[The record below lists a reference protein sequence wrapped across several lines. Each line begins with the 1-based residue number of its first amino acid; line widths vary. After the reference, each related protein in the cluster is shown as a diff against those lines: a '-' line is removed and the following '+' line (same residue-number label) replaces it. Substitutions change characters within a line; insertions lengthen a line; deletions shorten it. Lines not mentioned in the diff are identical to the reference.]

1 MRTCISCGETI
12 EGRRKD
18 AKFCQRTSCR
28 VKAYR
33 NRQGAPVAEG
43 AEPPHHKAAAVLSCE
58 CGRRYLLEVRG
69 LDGASVPILA
79 PVPPASET
87 VTPTVRLAAPPA
99 RQEAE
104 APSLSS
110 EGARNCS
117 EQFLGAPSSPLSEQ
131 QGAGSYSETVLDAA
145 QPEKVRQNSSEQI
158 AAEPPGVNAA
168 TSATQP
174 DEVPQDAPSPI
185 PAEPLGA
192 RPSAVAT
199 NQPTVLE
206 LPSRDPI
213 PATTVRPRIRTV
225 ELLFQDESRRRI
237 PLCEAVYSQG
247 KTWYLRSYAATA
259 LGIKSGSG
267 TGLAGTPGRWEEFY
281 PGRSPTEYGFDA
293 TLAVLFWDDG
303 ARRAYAADVAILQAV
318 LGHDWKDNL
327 RALCAQADAGVSLAA
342 SSLGYR
348 PG

>member
-18 AKFCQRTSCR
+18 AKFCQKTSCR

-33 NRQGAPVAEG
+33 NRQGAPVAE
-43 AEPPHHKAAAVLSCE
+43 ASEPPPHKAAAVLSCE

-69 LDGASVPILA
+69 LDGASVPTLA
-79 PVPPASET
+79 PVPSASET
-87 VTPTVRLAAPPA
+87 VTPTVRPAALPA

-104 APSLSS
+104 APSLSI

-117 EQFLGAPSSPLSEQ
+117 EQFAEAPSSPSVR
-131 QGAGSYSETVLDAA
+131 QGEGPTSETVLTAA
-145 QPEKVRQNSSEQI
+145 QPDKVLQNSSEQI
-158 AAEPPGVNAA
+158 AAEPPGSSAA

-174 DEVPQDAPSPI
+174 DQVPQDAPSQL
-185 PAEPLGA
+185 PAEPPSA
-192 RPSAVAT
+192 RPYAAAT
-199 NQPTVLE
+199 SPPTALE
-206 LPSRDPI
+206 PTSRDPT
-213 PATTVRPRIRTV
+213 PAATARSPIRTV

-237 PLCEAVYSQG
+237 PLREAVFSQG
-247 KTWYLRSYAATA
+247 NAWYLRSYAATA

-281 PGRSPTEYGFDA
+281 SGRSPTEYGFDA

-327 RALCAQADAGVSLAA
+327 RALCAQADARE
-342 SSLGYR
+342 YR
-348 PG
+348 